1 MKRNSFRF
9 LEDEATADIAFL
21 AFGNSLNEIFANACR
36 ALVET
41 MIDRTTVN
49 QEINVSYKVLA
60 EDLKG
65 LLYDLL
71 ESILFKFETEDLILS
86 EFEIKINEENYF
98 LTVKSSGEKYK
109 PTKHHFKT
117 HIKAITFFGMEFS
130 ENTVKVTLD
139 L

>member
-1 MKRNSFRF
+1 MEKDSFRF

-21 AFGNSLNEIFANACR
+21 AFGDSLNEIFENACK

-41 MIDRTTVN
+41 MIDRSTVS
-49 QEINVSYKVLA
+49 QELNVSYNVHA

-86 EFEIKINEENYF
+86 EFEIAINEKEYF
-98 LTVKSSGEKYK
+98 LTVKSSGEKYE
-109 PTKHHFKT
+109 PTKHQFKT
-117 HIKAITFFGMEFS
+117 HIKAITFFGMDFS